1 MTSVLNYDKIDLS
14 SDKIKFT
21 KPEKQKNIYYSNISY
36 DNKPLF
42 IQTSKVKMLSDTQ
55 NLSKDPSLLFQIAN
69 NNLDF
74 YDFFIKLD
82 DKLIKETY
90 KNGKEWFNKEIPLD
104 IIDDMYKRTAK
115 PIAKNNS
122 PSIRFKLPTI
132 QNKIVS
138 KIYNQ
143 SKEFINVDNIAPE
156 TESILI
162 LHIRGIK
169 FMKQQYICDIY
180 ISQLKAFIPRVNKY
194 LVSEVCLIEDDNN
207 ETNDSDED
215 IFDEEAFLKI
225 AEEKEK
231 LQKEKEL
238 KIQKMEELEK
248 QMKLLRGDIDESD
261 VK

>member
-1 MTSVLNYDKIDLS
+1 MISIVSGPLS
-14 SDKIKFT
+14 
-21 KPEKQKNIYYSNISY
+21 ISA
-36 DNKPLF
+36 KTIEL
-42 IQTSKVKMLSDTQ
+42 KVKH
-55 NLSKDPSLLFQIAN
+55 
-69 NNLDF
+69 
-74 YDFFIKLD
+74 
-82 DKLIKETY
+82 
-90 KNGKEWFNKEIPLD
+90 
-104 IIDDMYKRTAK
+104 KRTAK

-156 TESILI
+156 TDSILI

-194 LVSEVCLIEDDNN
+194 LVSDVCLIEDDNN

-248 QMKLLRGDIDESD
+248 QLKLLRGDIDESD

>member
-14 SDKIKFT
+14 GDKIKFT
-21 KPEKQKNIYYSNISY
+21 KPEKQKNIYYSSISY

-42 IQTSKVKMLSDTQ
+42 IQTSKVKLLSDTQ
-55 NLSKDPSLLFQIAN
+55 NLSKEPSLLFQIGN

-90 KNGKEWFNKEIPLD
+90 NNGKDWFNKEIPLD
-104 IIDDMYKRTAK
+104 VIDDMYKRTAK

-143 SKEFINVDNIAPE
+143 SKEFINVDNIAPD

-162 LHIRGIK
+162 IHIRGIK

-180 ISQLKAFIPRVNKY
+180 ISQLKAFIPRENKY
-194 LVSEVCLIEDDNN
+194 LVSEVCLIEENNN
-207 ETNDSDED
+207 EANESDED
-215 IFDEEAFLKI
+215 ILDDEVFHKI
-225 AEEKEK
+225 KLEEEQIIKENK
-231 LQKEKEL
+231 L
-238 KIQKMEELEK
+238 KIQKMEELER
-248 QMKLLRGDIDESD
+248 QLKLLRCDIEELD